1 MKSMTD
7 WEKLESM
14 TDEDIDF
21 SDCPEITPEMAKN
34 AVIKHGL
41 KSSKII
47 SMNVNEKPSL
57 FGLTNSNRDFSLKD
71 SWGKNQFNSSF
82 PASLCCYLYSKEFK
96 ANYLAIYNNCF
107 DISEISISDVF
118 AIDPFNEDIYF
129 AFESIYTPFQKYVVG
144 SLPRTDLV
152 IQRRSNGHCLAG
164 LEIKLTALP
173 DNMTCQLNENE
184 YGSEIVVRPDTI
196 VYLACSIAQN
206 LGHNLSKILLPKINI
221 LDWTEIEEVLKN
233 VDQIIQT
240 IKNIA
245 IELQN
250 KQSPFLIQP
259 IWKTIGKSPRLAE
272 NCLDVFVW
280 SDAGFTYFISQIADR
295 NTEAKKITRQTRTAI
310 WLYKML
316 NDIIFHGRFNHL
328 QIIDE
333 LSYNTKNDKAF
344 ASAGNITNKY
354 MLSPRLIKPL
364 ITKEE
369 IKNMILGG
377 GQNLLSPERRFD
389 AIIFNSPELF

>member
-1 MKSMTD
+1 
-7 WEKLESM
+7 
-14 TDEDIDF
+14 
-21 SDCPEITPEMAKN
+21 
-34 AVIKHGL
+34 
-41 KSSKII
+41 
-47 SMNVNEKPSL
+47 MNVNDKPSL

-82 PASLCCYLYSKEFK
+82 PASLCCYLYSKGYK
-96 ANYLAIYNNCF
+96 ANYLAIDNNCF
-107 DISEISISDVF
+107 DILEISIHDIF
-118 AIDPFNEDIYF
+118 GIDPFNEDIYF

-152 IQRRSNGHCLAG
+152 IQKRSNGHCLAG

-173 DNMTCQLNENE
+173 DNTTCELNENE

-206 LGHNLSKILLPKINI
+206 LDNNLSKIFLPKINI

-233 VDQIIQT
+233 VDKIIQT
-240 IKNIA
+240 IDNIA

-280 SDAGFTYFISQIADR
+280 SDAGFTYFISQIADEILR
-295 NTEAKKITRQTRTAI
+295 RRKLRDKLEPQFGYIKCLMI
-310 WLYKML
+310 LFLMVDL
-316 NDIIFHGRFNHL
+316 IIF
-328 QIIDE
+328 
-333 LSYNTKNDKAF
+333 K
-344 ASAGNITNKY
+344 
-354 MLSPRLIKPL
+354 
-364 ITKEE
+364 
-369 IKNMILGG
+369 
-377 GQNLLSPERRFD
+377 
-389 AIIFNSPELF
+389 